1 MFLTIVLLIVL
12 VNFLYVEYW
21 KRFVKPEFNGKTVL
35 ITGASSGIGEC
46 LSYRMAES
54 GAKKLILAARRE
66 AELERVKK
74 QCQKIK
80 PGIDVQCLVLDL
92 SEPEKCLE
100 ITKGINVDILVN
112 NGGLS

>member
-12 VNFLYVEYW
+12 VNILYAKYW
-21 KRFVKPEFNGKTVL
+21 KTFVIPEFNGKTVL